1 MFFPSS
7 DLCRGLARPG
17 REGRSLSDKIQM
29 WLSLFDDK
37 DGDKNHE
44 DNHDRNMW
52 IVIVCFKLPLL
63 SLPNIRLFRVP
74 RPVKAFT

>member
-1 MFFPSS
+1 
-7 DLCRGLARPG
+7 
-17 REGRSLSDKIQM
+17 M

-44 DNHDRNMW
+44 DNDDRNMW
-52 IVIVCFKLPLL
+52 IVLFVFKLPLL
-63 SLPNIRLFRVP
+63 SMANIRLFRVP

>member
-1 MFFPSS
+1 MKMLLFKTGKMAAAMFFPSS

-37 DGDKNHE
+37 DGDKDHDVEYE
-44 DNHDRNMW
+44 DNDDQ
-52 IVIVCFKLPLL
+52 
-63 SLPNIRLFRVP
+63 NI
-74 RPVKAFT
+74 

>member
-37 DGDKNHE
+37 DGDKDHE

-52 IVIVCFKLPLL
+52 IVMFALSCLCFLCQTSDYFEFLVL
-63 SLPNIRLFRVP
+63 
-74 RPVKAFT
+74 

>member
-29 WLSLFDDK
+29 WLSLFD
-37 DGDKNHE
+37 GDKHHDKEGEYE
-44 DNHDRNMW
+44 DNHDQNMW
-52 IVIVCFKLPLL
+52 IVMFALSCLCFLCQTSDYFEFLVL
-63 SLPNIRLFRVP
+63 
-74 RPVKAFT
+74 